1 MRVGLAGYGA
11 WGRFHARALRA
22 LAGVELVGV
31 CCLRDATAAEARAE
45 LGDVPVVRT
54 LPDLLRREPD
64 VVDIV
69 LPNHLHADT
78 AIAAMAAGAHVVLEK
93 PLATT
98 RSDCDR
104 ILQAAQRSG
113 RQISVVHEM
122 RVSPQWGLIKREI
135 EAGKLGDVQCAAFT
149 LFRHPYRSGAEGWRY
164 DRARVGSWLL
174 EEPVHFFDLLL
185 WYFAAH
191 GYPVSVTAQC
201 AGSEAGMSSS
211 ILAMV
216 RYADGGCFQITQML
230 GGFGHHCHLE
240 LSGSDGA
247 LRTWWS
253 ADTARTTE
261 ARFAMTLRRAGQS
274 TPEEIA
280 IPESGEISELSAL
293 LRDTLD
299 GFREGRA
306 LVSAAEARKSVLL
319 CLAAEEAA
327 RSGAAQR
334 LSFGPVA

>member
-22 LAGVELVGV
+22 LPGVDLTAV
-31 CCLRDATAAEARAE
+31 CCLRDATASEARAD
-45 LGDVPVVRT
+45 LQDVAVVRS

-64 VVDIV
+64 VVDIA
-69 LPNHLHADT
+69 LPSHLHADA
-78 AIAAMAAGAHVVLEK
+78 AIAALSAGAHVVLEK

-104 ILQAAQRSG
+104 ILHAAQRSG
-113 RQISVVHEM
+113 RQIGVVHEM
-122 RVSPQWGLIKREI
+122 RVSPQWGFVKQQID
-135 EAGKLGDVQCAAFT
+135 AGALGDVHCAAFT
-149 LFRHPYRSGAEGWRY
+149 LFRHPYRPGADGWRY

-191 GYPVSVTAQC
+191 GDPVSVSAQC
-201 AGSEAGMSSS
+201 SGGDPGMSSS
-211 ILAMV
+211 MLATV
-216 RYADGGCFQITQML
+216 RYADGACFQVSQML

-253 ADTARTTE
+253 ADTARTTD
-261 ARFAMTLRRAGQS
+261 ARFAMTIRRAGQS
-274 TPEEIA
+274 ASEDIA
-280 IPESGEISELSAL
+280 IPESGEITELSML

-299 GFREGRA
+299 GFRHGRA
-306 LVSAAEARKSVLL
+306 SVPAPEARKSVLL

-327 RSGAAQR
+327 RRNTPQP
-334 LSFGPVA
+334 LSFGPPS

>member
-22 LAGVELVGV
+22 LPGVELTAV
-31 CCLRDATAAEARAE
+31 CCLRDTTASEARAD
-45 LGDVPVVRT
+45 LLDVPVVRT
-54 LPDLLRREPD
+54 LPDLLQREPD

-69 LPNHLHADT
+69 LPSHLHADT
-78 AIAAMAAGAHVVLEK
+78 AVAALAAGAHVILEK
-93 PLATT
+93 PLATS
-98 RSDCDR
+98 RADCDR
-104 ILQAAQRSG
+104 ILSMAARSG

-122 RVSPQWGLIKREI
+122 RVSPQWGFIKQQI
-135 EAGKLGDVQCAAFT
+135 ESGALGDVHCAAFS
-149 LFRHPYRSGAEGWRY
+149 LFRHPYRPGAAGWRY

-191 GYPVSVTAQC
+191 GDPVSISAQG
-201 AGSEAGMSSS
+201 AGGEPGMSSS
-211 ILAMV
+211 ILATV
-216 RYADGGCFQITQML
+216 RYADGACFQVSQML

-253 ADTARTTE
+253 ADTARTTD
-261 ARFAMTLRRAGQS
+261 ARFAMTVHRTGQS
-274 TPEEIA
+274 APEDIA
-280 IPESGEISELSAL
+280 IPESGEITELSLL
-293 LRDTLD
+293 LRDTLN
-299 GFREGRA
+299 GFQRSRA
-306 LVSAAEARKSVLL
+306 LVPASEARKAVLL

-327 RSGAAQR
+327 RTREPQT
-334 LSFGPVA
+334 LSFGPSP

>member
-22 LAGVELVGV
+22 LPGVELTAV
-31 CCLRDATAAEARAE
+31 CCLREATAAEARAD
-45 LGDVPVVRT
+45 LQGVPVVRT

-69 LPNHLHADT
+69 LPSHLHADT
-78 AIAAMAAGAHVVLEK
+78 AIAALAAGAHVILEK
-93 PLATT
+93 PLAIT
-98 RSDCDR
+98 RSECDR
-104 ILQAAQRSG
+104 ILSMAARSD

-122 RVSPQWGLIKREI
+122 RVSPQWGFIKREI
-135 EAGKLGDVQCAAFT
+135 EVGALGDVQCAAFT
-149 LFRHPYRSGAEGWRY
+149 LFRHPYRPGAEGWRH

-191 GYPVSVTAQC
+191 GDPVSVIAQG
-201 AGSEAGMSSS
+201 AGGEPGMSSS
-211 ILAMV
+211 ILATV
-216 RYADGGCFQITQML
+216 RYAEGACFQVSQML

-253 ADTARTTE
+253 ADTARTTD
-261 ARFAMTLRRAGQS
+261 ARFAMTIRRVGQLA
-274 TPEEIA
+274 PEDIA
-280 IPESGEISELSAL
+280 IPELGEITELSAL

-299 GFREGRA
+299 GFQRGRA
-306 LVSAAEARKSVLL
+306 LVPASEARKAVLL

-327 RSGAAQR
+327 RNGAPQA
-334 LSFGPVA
+334 LSFGSAA